1 MITRERQARP
11 ATLARIVVP
20 VLVGLAGLSA
30 CSDETLSSDHL
41 PDDTPQATYSAEE
54 RRSAER
60 LSMGNVA
67 AIDAAGSEY
76 RQAALCVVALETVSE
91 MAEDGSTMTTEQRA
105 AIQQALRI
113 FEQRARRSA
122 AADASVV
129 PAEERLALEAQYP
142 ERRERAQL
150 ALGCLRKL

>member
-1 MITRERQARP
+1 
-11 ATLARIVVP
+11 
-20 VLVGLAGLSA
+20 
-30 CSDETLSSDHL
+30 
-41 PDDTPQATYSAEE
+41 
-54 RRSAER
+54 
-60 LSMGNVA
+60 MGNVA